1 MPTISVAMC
10 TCNGAAYLREQ
21 LASIA
26 SQTRLPDEVVV
37 SDDRSTDDTDEIVRR
52 FAERARFPVHF
63 CVNEERLGSTLN
75 FGRAISVCSGD
86 LIALSDQDDLWHPEK
101 LQRVETAF
109 DHDEIGAVFSDGE
122 LIDASGH
129 SLGATLWAYFGFTP
143 RAQRRM
149 AAGEGLG
156 VLLQKQ
162 VVTGAA
168 LVFRKR
174 FVPLIQPIPNLSAH
188 DRWIACLIAAV
199 AIVRPIPEPLIQYRR
214 HSSQQIGV
222 SLTSFTTAA
231 TSGRLG
237 EWANRQATV
246 ARRASA
252 HVYADFAE
260 LYALVGSRLD
270 SHPEFPCKAERRIR
284 IDEKVAHLRAR
295 ASLPS
300 ARMKRVGVVATE
312 FGRGRYFTC
321 SNGLYSLA
329 RDLFGR

>member
-129 SLGATLWAYFGFTP
+129 S
-143 RAQRRM
+143 
-149 AAGEGLG
+149 
-156 VLLQKQ
+156 LQKQ